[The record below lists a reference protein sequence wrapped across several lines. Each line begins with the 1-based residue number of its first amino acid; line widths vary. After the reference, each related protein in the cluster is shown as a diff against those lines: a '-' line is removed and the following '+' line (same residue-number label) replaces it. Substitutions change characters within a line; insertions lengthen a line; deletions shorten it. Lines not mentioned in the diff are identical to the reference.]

1 MTVAKAVWN
10 QIQSNDHRLMRR
22 VHRWRAPRWF
32 RILMIVATRGGDGW
46 FWYALAA
53 ILLCFGGP
61 HRFAAVG
68 SGVAAAFVG
77 ILLFRVLKHSSRRKR
92 PCEIEPHCWASILPP
107 DKYSFPSGH
116 SITAFGILQLQIGL
130 FYPQLQ
136 GLLLL
141 AIAFLIAGSAHH
153 SLGMHFLSDGIAGGI
168 GDWGGA
174 GCGQLPFFR
183 R

>member
-116 SITAFGILQLQIGL
+116 SITAFGIAVSIRL

-136 GLLLL
+136 GCLLV
-141 AIAFLIAGSAHH
+141 IALLIAASRII
-153 SLGMHFLSDGIAGGI
+153 LGMHFLSDVLAGSVI
-168 GDWGGA
+168 GAALGVVSFHIFA
-174 GCGQLPFFR
+174 TL
-183 R
+183 